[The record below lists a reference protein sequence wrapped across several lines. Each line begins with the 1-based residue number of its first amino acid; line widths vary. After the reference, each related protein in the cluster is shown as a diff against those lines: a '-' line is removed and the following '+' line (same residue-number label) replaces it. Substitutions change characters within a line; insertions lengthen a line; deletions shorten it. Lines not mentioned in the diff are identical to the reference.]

1 MAKASELSEV
11 AVDQWLSW
19 RGGGEHGRA
28 AWEGGAAVAAAA
40 APPAVVVDAVAIEED
55 DDSADGLAEAEAES
69 ANQFSPALLAMA
81 QMAMSDLA
89 SAQVRAPA
97 PQINMCQSG
106 CFALAGAA

>member
-28 AWEGGAAVAAAA
+28 AWE
-40 APPAVVVDAVAIEED
+40 AVVVDAVAIEED

-106 CFALAGAA
+106 CVLH

>member
-28 AWEGGAAVAAAA
+28 AWE
-40 APPAVVVDAVAIEED
+40 AVVVDAVAIEED
-55 DDSADGLAEAEAES
+55 DDSADGLAEAEAEA

-97 PQINMCQSG
+97 PQIPKSTYCAWVFCMS
-106 CFALAGAA
+106 